1 MFLGVLLGKL
11 VGGLCPS
18 GSVCV
23 CSLSSWEAG
32 TSAFGKW
39 SCDTGNL
46 IWASCTGNP
55 RKWGWGMDIGLLPRF
70 IFKKETNEF

>member
-1 MFLGVLLGKL
+1 MSVLSHLGKQA
-11 VGGLCPS
+11 P
-18 GSVCV
+18 
-23 CSLSSWEAG
+23 
-32 TSAFGKW
+32 SAFGKW

-46 IWASCTGNP
+46 IWASCTGNS